1 MAKSRLTG
9 SPRFL
14 SHAASFQ
21 PDKAV
26 ASAGQVDGVG
36 LASQHRDPVRVASS
50 LLRTSPSQVVLAF
63 RPRTALVHAY
73 ELQLDPVWVSKVKD
87 LDAGAC
93 DGSYRGMSQAVLV
106 QARRPRSQPFVR
118 VRGERQVIET
128 GIAGV
133 ESVPHVARELVHIQT
148 HAVAEHQN
156 RPAAVKV
163 VRWVRRKDNRC
174 SENVAIELHAPIQ
187 VGDGDSE
194 MVET

>member
-93 DGSYRGMSQAVLV
+93 DGSYRGMSHGVLL
-106 QARRPRSQPFVR
+106 QTRRPRSQSFVR
-118 VRGERQVIET
+118 VSCERQVIET
-128 GIAGV
+128 GTAGV
-133 ESVPHVARELVHIQT
+133 ETAPRVARELVYIKT
-148 HAVAEHQN
+148 HAIAEHQH
-156 RPAAVKV
+156 RSTTVKV
-163 VRWVRRKDNRC
+163 VRCVGRKNNRGA
-174 SENVAIELHAPIQ
+174 EDFTLELQAPIQ
-187 VGDGDSE
+187 IGDGDSE
-194 MVET
+194 MVEV